1 MGFFNR
7 GGVIE
12 SLLEVKLPYYSPEA
26 SPKIY
31 VNSLQ
36 WDALREKNAPEY
48 PQRHLFGTLAH
59 EVGHDRY
66 NTGNV
71 VFKGST
77 EEAYVQYRAGL
88 EAQAIFSAFPIFK
101 DLERHPDFRQA
112 LPYDSIGYLSG
123 VELGAM
129 YRQWRKGEMDDHAVV
144 EAIAAKVSDK
154 PYTVDNLLRDQN
166 GDGVLTHRDAY
177 LRDFRESQLRRL
189 RTPSAPGA
197 LDAPGEVRSHSPGSP
212 SDHPSASPDPL
223 TTTPQSP
230 RPAQAS
236 LDTPAPSGPP
246 ITPDF
251 RNPHHPLQGR
261 YQQAL
266 QAVHTMEAQHNI
278 SSTDKSE
285 RLAAA
290 ITGATQPVPKFQIGH
305 LELVASTVTVHSRRD
320 NFAEPPL
327 SVRLNANQ
335 AIARSPEQHAA
346 AWQANAVP
354 GSQPTV
360 AQARL
365 PSYASDQIPAQD
377 LRHPQHPHHRLYAQ
391 AGDALALTYAQIGL
405 SRTPEQLELE
415 ALGLAVAS
423 RQNHL
428 QTIDGVKL
436 LPDAQGQYGLASN
449 VMLYQ
454 GDPDRPGATR
464 VLVPAAALQ
473 VSTEQSAAQFSQVDL
488 AVQLA
493 QQDQQRR
500 QQERN
505 AQAQGPIMG

>member
-1 MGFFNR
+1 
-7 GGVIE
+7 
-12 SLLEVKLPYYSPEA
+12 
-26 SPKIY
+26 
-31 VNSLQ
+31 
-36 WDALREKNAPEY
+36 
-48 PQRHLFGTLAH
+48 
-59 EVGHDRY
+59 
-66 NTGNV
+66 
-71 VFKGST
+71 
-77 EEAYVQYRAGL
+77 L
-88 EAQAIFSAFPIFK
+88 EAQAIFNAFPIFK
-101 DLERHPDFRQA
+101 DLEQHSDFKQA

-129 YRQWRKGEMDDHAVV
+129 YRQWRKGELDDHAVV
-144 EAIAAKVSDK
+144 EAIAAKVPDR
-154 PYTVDNLLRDQN
+154 PYALGGALPDQN

-189 RTPSAPGA
+189 QGP
-197 LDAPGEVRSHSPGSP
+197 
-212 SDHPSASPDPL
+212 ASPNAMN
-223 TTTPQSP
+223 TPDDARMPAPEPP
-230 RPAQAS
+230 RLAQAS

-246 ITPDF
+246 VTPDF
-251 RNPHHPLQGR
+251 RNPHHPLHGR

-266 QAVHTMEAQHNI
+266 QAVHAMEAQHNI

-290 ITGATQPVPKFQIGH
+290 ITGATQPVPKFQIRH
-305 LELVASTVTVHSRRD
+305 LELVAGTVTVHSRRD
-320 NFAEPPL
+320 NFEEPPL
-327 SVRLNANQ
+327 SVRLDANQ
-335 AIARSPEQHAA
+335 AIALSPEQHAA

-354 GSQPTV
+354 GSQPMV

-365 PSYASDQIPAQD
+365 PGHAPDQIPAQD
-377 LRHPQHPHHRLYAQ
+377 LRHPQHPQHRLYAQ
-391 AGDALALTYAQIGL
+391 AGEALALTYAQIGL
-405 SRTPEQLELE
+405 SRTPEQLERE

-423 RQNHL
+423 RQSHL

-436 LPDAQGQYGLASN
+436 LPDIQGQYGLASN
-449 VMLYQ
+449 VMPYQ

-473 VSTEQSAAQFSQVDL
+473 VPTEQSAAQFSQVDL

-505 AQAQGPIMG
+505 AQASQGPMMG